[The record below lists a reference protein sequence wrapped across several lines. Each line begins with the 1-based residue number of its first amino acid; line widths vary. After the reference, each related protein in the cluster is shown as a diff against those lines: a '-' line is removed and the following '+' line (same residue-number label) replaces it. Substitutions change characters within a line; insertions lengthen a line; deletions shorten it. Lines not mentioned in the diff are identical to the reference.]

1 MKNYRIPKLFLFGAL
16 LVALTMKFGIAQ
28 RDLVRSQSDQVE
40 KTTTAVP
47 VQYAQVSPAPE
58 ITEVDT
64 PDIPSSNDPMPE
76 QEGVS
81 IWKFILSNWVALLFA
96 LGAFLEAIVRLTP
109 TQKDDSI
116 LNFIKNILD
125 SFIPNRRTGGGT
137 H

>member
-1 MKNYRIPKLFLFGAL
+1 MKNYRIPKLFLLGAL

-28 RDLVRSQSDQVE
+28 RDLVRSQRDQVE
-40 KTTTAVP
+40 TSKVIP
-47 VQYAQVSPAPE
+47 VQYAQVVPAPE

-116 LNFIKNILD
+116 LNFIKSILD